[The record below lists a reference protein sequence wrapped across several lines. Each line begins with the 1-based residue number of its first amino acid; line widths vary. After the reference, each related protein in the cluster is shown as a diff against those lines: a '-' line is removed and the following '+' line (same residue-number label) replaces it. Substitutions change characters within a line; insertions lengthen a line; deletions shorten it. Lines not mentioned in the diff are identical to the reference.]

1 MAEDSGQEK
10 TEDPTP
16 KRIKEAREKGDVPRS
31 KELATTLVL
40 MAAVFSVIIFGSQ
53 LAERMLGIMESN
65 FVLDRQAIFDTNKL
79 FSHFGMSAWD
89 ALIGLSGVFGVLV
102 IAALVGP
109 IALGGWN
116 FSADSIA
123 PKGSRIDPLAGIKR
137 MFSLK
142 ALVELFKAIAKFSLV
157 GGFAILILW
166 TIRNDILALATFEAR
181 PAIDSALDIIIWV
194 FMALSAVL
202 ILVAVVDVPYQL
214 YEYTEKMK
222 MTLQEVKDELK
233 NTEGKPEVKGRIR
246 QLQREIAQRQMMSA
260 VPEADVVITNPTHYA
275 VALKYESGGEGEGRG
290 APVMVAKGA
299 DFVAL
304 KIREIAEAHDV
315 PILSAPPLARAI
327 YHSTEIDDE
336 IPSGLY
342 MAVAQVLAYVFQLK
356 RYKSRDADR
365 PTELKVGELPIPEEF
380 KADQ

>member
-1 MAEDSGQEK
+1 MAEESGQEK

-16 KRIKEAREKGDVPRS
+16 KRIREAREKGDVPRS

-40 MAAVFSVIIFGSQ
+40 MTAVASVFVFGAQ
-53 LAERMLGIMESN
+53 LADKLLGLVESN
-65 FVLDRQAIFDTNKL
+65 FILDRQSIFDTNKML
-79 FSHFGMSAWD
+79 AHFEVSAWD
-89 ALIGLSGVFGVLV
+89 AVLGVSGIFSVILV
-102 IAALVGP
+102 AALIGP

-116 FSADSIA
+116 FSSKSLA
-123 PKGSRIDPLAGIKR
+123 PKGSRISPLAGIKR

-166 TIRNDILALATFEAR
+166 NLRSEILALGTFEAR
-181 PAIDSALDIIIWV
+181 PAIKEAIDIVVWV

-202 ILVAVVDVPYQL
+202 ILIAVVDVPYQL

-246 QLQREIAQRQMMSA
+246 QLQREIAQRQMMKS

-275 VALKYESGGEGEGRG
+275 VALKYDGEGRG
-290 APVMVAKGA
+290 APILVAKGV
-299 DFVAL
+299 DFLAF
-304 KIREIAEAHDV
+304 KIREVAEEHDV

-327 YHSTEIDDE
+327 YNFTELEEE

-356 RYKSRDADR
+356 RYKKQQAEK
-365 PTELKVGELPIPEEF
+365 PTDIKVDKLPIPDEF
-380 KADQ
+380 VDPDQ

>member
-16 KRIKEAREKGDVPRS
+16 KRIREAREKGDVPRS

-53 LAERMLGIMESN
+53 LAEHMLGMMESN
-65 FVLDRQAIFDTNKL
+65 FVLDRQAVFDPNKML
-79 FSHFGMSAWD
+79 AHFDLSVWD
-89 ALIGLSGVFGVLV
+89 ALLGLAGVFFSLL
-102 IAALVGP
+102 IASIVGP

-142 ALVELFKAIAKFSLV
+142 SLVELFKAIAKFSLV

-166 TIRNDILALATFEAR
+166 NIRGDLLALATFEPR
-181 PAIDSALDIIIWV
+181 PAIDSALEIIIWV

-202 ILVAVVDVPYQL
+202 ILVAMVDVPYQL

-275 VALKYESGGEGEGRG
+275 VALKYEGDDRN
-290 APVMVAKGA
+290 APIMVAKGV

-304 KIREIAEAHDV
+304 KIREIAEANDV

-327 YHSTEIDDE
+327 YNSTEINDE

-356 RYKSRDADR
+356 RFKSRQAER
-365 PTELKVGELPIPEEF
+365 PTEVKVDELPIPDEF
-380 KADQ
+380 KDDL

>member
-1 MAEDSGQEK
+1 MAEESGQEK

-16 KRIKEAREKGDVPRS
+16 KRIREAREKGDVPRS

-40 MAAVFSVIIFGSQ
+40 MTAVASVFVFGAQ
-53 LAERMLGIMESN
+53 LADKLLGIVESN
-65 FVLDRQAIFDTNKL
+65 FILDRQSIFDTNKML
-79 FSHFGMSAWD
+79 AHFEASSWD
-89 ALIGLSGVFGVLV
+89 ALLGVAGIFSVILV
-102 IAALVGP
+102 AALIGP

-116 FSADSIA
+116 FSSKSLA
-123 PKGSRIDPLAGIKR
+123 PKGSRISPLAGIKR

-166 TIRNDILALATFEAR
+166 NLRSEILALGTFEAR
-181 PAIDSALDIIIWV
+181 PAIKEAIDIVVWV

-202 ILVAVVDVPYQL
+202 ILIAVVDVPYQL

-246 QLQREIAQRQMMSA
+246 QLQREIAQRQMMKS

-275 VALKYESGGEGEGRG
+275 VALKYDGEGRG
-290 APVMVAKGA
+290 APILVAKGV
-299 DFVAL
+299 DFLAF
-304 KIREIAEAHDV
+304 KIREVAEEHDV

-327 YHSTEIDDE
+327 YNFTELEEE

-356 RYKSRDADR
+356 RYKKQQAEKPNDI
-365 PTELKVGELPIPEEF
+365 KVDKLPIPDEF
-380 KADQ
+380 VDPDQ

>member
-1 MAEDSGQEK
+1 MAEESGQEK

-16 KRIKEAREKGDVPRS
+16 KRIREAREKGDVPRS

-40 MAAVFSVIIFGSQ
+40 MTAVASVFVFGAQ
-53 LAERMLGIMESN
+53 LADKMLGIMESN
-65 FVLDRQAIFDTNKL
+65 FVLDRQSVFDTNKML
-79 FSHFGMSAWD
+79 AHFESSSWD
-89 ALIGLSGVFGVLV
+89 AVLGVSGIFSIILV
-102 IAALVGP
+102 AAFIGP

-116 FSADSIA
+116 FSVKSLA
-123 PKGSRIDPLAGIKR
+123 PKGSRISPLAGIKR

-166 TIRNDILALATFEAR
+166 NIRSEILALATFEAR
-181 PAIDSALDIIIWV
+181 PAIKEAIDIVVWV

-202 ILVAVVDVPYQL
+202 ILIAAVDVPYQI

-246 QLQREIAQRQMMSA
+246 QLQREIAQRQMMKS

-275 VALKYESGGEGEGRG
+275 VALKYDGEGRG
-290 APVMVAKGA
+290 APVLVAKGV
-299 DFVAL
+299 DFLAF
-304 KIREIAEAHDV
+304 KIREVAEEHDV
-315 PILSAPPLARAI
+315 PVLSAPPLARAI
-327 YHSTEIDDE
+327 YNFTEIEEE

-356 RYKSRDADR
+356 RYKERQAER
-365 PTELKVGELPIPEEF
+365 PTDIKVDSLPIPEEF
-380 KADQ
+380 KDSDL

>member
-1 MAEDSGQEK
+1 MAEESGQEK

-16 KRIKEAREKGDVPRS
+16 KRIREAREKGDVPRS

-40 MAAVFSVIIFGSQ
+40 MTAVASVFIFGAQ
-53 LAERMLGIMESN
+53 LADKLLGIVESN
-65 FVLDRQAIFDTNKL
+65 FVLDRQSVFDPNKML
-79 FSHFGMSAWD
+79 AHFEASSWD
-89 ALIGLSGVFGVLV
+89 ALLGVAGVFSAILV
-102 IAALVGP
+102 AALIGP

-116 FSADSIA
+116 FSSKSLA
-123 PKGSRIDPLAGIKR
+123 PKGSRISPLAGIKR
-137 MFSLK
+137 MFSVK

-166 TIRNDILALATFEAR
+166 NLRSEILALGTFEAR
-181 PAIDSALDIIIWV
+181 PAIKEALDIVVWV

-202 ILVAVVDVPYQL
+202 ILIAVVDVPYQL

-246 QLQREIAQRQMMSA
+246 QLQREIAQRQMMKS

-275 VALKYESGGEGEGRG
+275 VALKYDGEGRG
-290 APVMVAKGA
+290 APILVAKGV
-299 DFVAL
+299 DFLAF
-304 KIREIAEAHDV
+304 KIREVAEEHDV

-327 YHSTEIDDE
+327 YNFTELEDE

-356 RYKSRDADR
+356 RYKKQQAEK
-365 PTELKVGELPIPEEF
+365 PTDIKVDKLPIPEEF
-380 KADQ
+380 VDSDQ